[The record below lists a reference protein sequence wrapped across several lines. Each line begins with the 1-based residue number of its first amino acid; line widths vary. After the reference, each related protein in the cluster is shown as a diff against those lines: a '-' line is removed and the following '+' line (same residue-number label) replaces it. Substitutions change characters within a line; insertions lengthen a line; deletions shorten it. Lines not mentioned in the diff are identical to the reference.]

1 MMLSPRVLHFT
12 AHCLYLE
19 CLQHT
24 ISEVDIHRNI
34 NEDDHPSE
42 TKARRSKALLADQAG
57 TDTSL
62 AHELWLE
69 IMFQYTHKDLT
80 VETDSL
86 PAVAGAA
93 EQLSHSINSRYIAGL
108 WLNHMLDGL
117 Q

>member
-62 AHELWLE
+62 AHEL
-69 IMFQYTHKDLT
+69 T